1 MSNNNRLGKG
11 LGAIF
16 GDDVSSIL
24 EEIQE
29 GKNTEHGSSKTLLDT
44 KDVRPNPYQPRRHFD
59 EDKLVELKD
68 SILQHGLFTPILV
81 RESKKGY
88 ELVAGE
94 RRLRATKLAKLK
106 QIEAIVVDFNDEQMM
121 EIAIVEN
128 IQREDLNVLEEAQ
141 GYQLLIQNLNLTQ
154 ADVAKRVNKSR
165 SHVTNLLRLLKL
177 PESVQIMVQEGKLTM
192 GHVRPLITLED
203 KKEIEAYAQEIYE
216 KNLSVRET
224 ERLIANKDKVDTTP
238 DKPKRRDYEY
248 AETLFEK
255 KLQTRIA
262 IDNKRITIS
271 FNDDEDLN
279 RILETLGLIE

>member
-94 RRLRATKLAKLK
+94 RRLRATKLAKLEK
-106 QIEAIVVDFNDEQMM
+106 IEAIAVDFNDEQMM

-128 IQREDLNVLEEAQ
+128 IQQIGRA
-141 GYQLLIQNLNLTQ
+141 
-154 ADVAKRVNKSR
+154 
-165 SHVTNLLRLLKL
+165 HV
-177 PESVQIMVQEGKLTM
+177 
-192 GHVRPLITLED
+192 
-203 KKEIEAYAQEIYE
+203 
-216 KNLSVRET
+216 
-224 ERLIANKDKVDTTP
+224 
-238 DKPKRRDYEY
+238 
-248 AETLFEK
+248 
-255 KLQTRIA
+255 
-262 IDNKRITIS
+262 
-271 FNDDEDLN
+271 
-279 RILETLGLIE
+279 